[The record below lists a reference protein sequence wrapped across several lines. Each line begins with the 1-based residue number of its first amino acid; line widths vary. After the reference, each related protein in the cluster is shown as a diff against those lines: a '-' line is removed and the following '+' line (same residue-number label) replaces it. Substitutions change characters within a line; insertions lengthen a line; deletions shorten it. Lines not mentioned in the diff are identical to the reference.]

1 MPGWCDD
8 ILPAAL
14 RLMIYGA
21 TCLAMLLSD
30 MRLDAYQLH
39 PESWF
44 LFIAVRIMAYTATLF
59 LRAVDHG
66 QTERLRFE
74 QAPLQESVALDRARI
89 AHARTATE
97 MAAQIKSQFLATMS
111 HEISTPM
118 NGVIGLAE
126 LLAETPL
133 DPMQRQYVST
143 IVVSSRALLTS
154 IDDVL
159 DLAKLQAGKF
169 DLTVETFSIKEAVAR
184 ALDLLRPTAMKKA
197 IRLQANLQS
206 ADHPHLGE
214 SGRLRQILLNLL
226 GNTVKSTATGS
237 VTVSVQI
244 RPDDALDQIRIT
256 ITDSG
261 IGIAADR
268 LRLR

>member
-1 MPGWCDD
+1 MSGRFRHGASPDHCRLRDD
-8 ILPAAL
+8 LLADYSAERPRFFAAAFLMAAAINAGLVRRHFARGTAL
-14 RLMIYGA
+14 RLMVYG
-21 TCLAMLLSD
+21 TICLAMLLSD

-44 LFIAVRIMAYTATLF
+44 LFIAVRIMAYSATLF

-118 NGVIGLAE
+118 NGVIGLAK

-133 DPMQRQYVST
+133 DTMQRQYVST

-169 DLTVETFSIKEAVAR
+169 DLTV
-184 ALDLLRPTAMKKA
+184 
-197 IRLQANLQS
+197 
-206 ADHPHLGE
+206 
-214 SGRLRQILLNLL
+214 
-226 GNTVKSTATGS
+226 
-237 VTVSVQI
+237 
-244 RPDDALDQIRIT
+244 
-256 ITDSG
+256 
-261 IGIAADR
+261 
-268 LRLR
+268 